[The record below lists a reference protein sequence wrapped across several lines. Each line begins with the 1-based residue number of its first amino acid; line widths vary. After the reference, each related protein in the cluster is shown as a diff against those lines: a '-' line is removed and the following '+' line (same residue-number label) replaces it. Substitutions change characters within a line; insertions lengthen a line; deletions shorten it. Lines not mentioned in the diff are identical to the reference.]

1 MKTVCIILALL
12 AAATGRAETNV
23 PAPDSLAAIVSAD
36 SVIVERTVLEPRAF
50 QTPAPFSPLKIGL
63 ALSGGGARGI
73 AHIGLL
79 KAFEEAGIKIS
90 CIAGTS
96 MGSIIGG
103 LYASGYRAAD
113 LEDLVSRINFDT
125 LFSNTP
131 SRQALLP
138 TQRSERERHILSL
151 RFDGVRPYWPQGLS
165 VGQRL
170 TNLLTDLTI
179 TANYR
184 CGGNFDRLPIPFRAV
199 TTDVGTGEIVALDHG
214 SLADAIRASI
224 AFPLAF
230 TGVEIDGRLLMDGGM
245 MDPLPVDVC
254 RRLGAQLVVA
264 VNTVSPL
271 LPVDKLGNPVDIANQ
286 VTSIMTQDALARQLA
301 QADLVVTP
309 ALESLVSFDFT
320 KHDSLIALG
329 YQAGRTA
336 VEQLRR
342 LLAEHNEANGV
353 LLEEIEPAGNTPGL
367 LEVKGAFPFH
377 PGDTLDP
384 ATIRAALLY
393 ADGRMIFHRLSAVLI
408 PGDRG
413 LILRLDGQTNRPGDS
428 IRYRFAGNT
437 IVPES
442 LLVRLLPPPAPTPLS
457 LTEVKAAAD
466 SIIGIYHQSGYDLA
480 HLQSIEYRH
489 ETGVVIITID
499 EGRLKYVDIAGNDRT
514 RAWIIKANYPLR
526 PGEPFDTRKS
536 ERGLANIYGTGFF
549 DRVSLDI
556 QPSDAGAHL
565 TINVKERKFTQL
577 RLGGHWDDEYQAEM
591 FAELLDDN
599 VLGSGIEAL
608 GRAHLSSRRDKF
620 LVSLK
625 ADRIPNMLLTARTGV
640 YYNRLQRRLFHG
652 DGAPNG
658 FRVESR
664 LGWSTALGQQIAR
677 FGTVYS
683 EYRIE
688 DITTELTIPATKKYS
703 VLSAFAVR
711 STTETLDKYPF
722 PESGHRQDLGVEF
735 SGRWLGGNMTEYTK
749 ISGSLETYWP
759 ILSRINFHP
768 KAAFG
773 LSTAGLPDIEKYY
786 IGGLYSFCGYR
797 TEQASGDKFF
807 VTNVQLRV
815 EVFDRTYLSGLF
827 DWGKVF
833 DDYEDIKMR
842 DFRTGW
848 GWVASFDTPLGPFE
862 FGYGKAAAKPHRWY
876 LNLGLRF

>member
-1 MKTVCIILALL
+1 MLAVF
-12 AAATGRAETNV
+12 AAAMGHAETIPPIPESSV
-23 PAPDSLAAIVSAD
+23 AIVAFD
-36 SVIVERTVLEPRAF
+36 SVVVERSIFDLRAF
-50 QTPAPFSPLKIGL
+50 RSPAPFSPVKIGL
-63 ALSGGGARGI
+63 ALSGGGARGM

-79 KAFEEAGIKIS
+79 KAFEEAGVEIS

-103 LYASGYRAAD
+103 LYASGYSAAD
-113 LEDLVSRINFDT
+113 LEALVGRINFDT

-138 TQRSERERHILSL
+138 TQRSERERHLLSL
-151 RFDGVRPYWPQGLS
+151 RFDGFRPTWPQGLS
-165 VGQRL
+165 AGQRL
-170 TNLLTDLTI
+170 TSLLTDLTI

-184 CGGNFDRLPIPFRAV
+184 CGGDFGRLPIPFRAV
-199 TTDVGTGEIVALDHG
+199 TTDVGTGEVIALSRG

-224 AFPLAF
+224 AFPLAL

-254 RRLGAQLVVA
+254 REMGADLVVA

-271 LPVDKLGNPVDIANQ
+271 LPVDKLGDPVDIANQ
-286 VTSIMTQDALARQLA
+286 VTSIMTQDALDRQLA
-301 QADLVVTP
+301 QADIIVTP
-309 ALESLVSFDFT
+309 ALKSIVSFDFGRY
-320 KHDSLIALG
+320 DSLIALG
-329 YQAGRTA
+329 YQAGKTA
-336 VEQLRR
+336 VEKLRQLVAGRDP
-342 LLAEHNEANGV
+342 ANRIALQGIELTGDSPQ
-353 LLEEIEPAGNTPGL
+353 LLEIKRL
-367 LEVKGAFPFH
+367 FPFH
-377 PGDTLDP
+377 PGDTLDSS
-384 ATIRAALLY
+384 AIRPALLY
-393 ADGRMIFHRLSAVLI
+393 ADTRMIFHRLTAALI
-408 PGDRG
+408 PGDQG
-413 LILRLDGQTNRPGDS
+413 LILRLDGQPNRRSDS
-428 IRYRFAGNT
+428 IQYHFTGNT

-442 LLVRLLPPPAPTPLS
+442 LLVRLLPPPSPAPLS
-457 LTEVKAAAD
+457 LAEVKTAAD
-466 SIIGIYHQSGYDLA
+466 SIIALYHYSGYDLA
-480 HLQSIEYRH
+480 HLQAVEYRH
-489 ETGVVIITID
+489 DDGEVIITID
-499 EGRLKYVDIAGNDRT
+499 EGRLKYVDIAGNERT

-536 ERGLANIYGTGFF
+536 DRGLANIYGTGFF

-556 QPSDAGAHL
+556 QPTEAGAHL

-599 VLGSGIEAL
+599 VLGSGFEVL
-608 GRAHLSSRRDKF
+608 SRAHLSSRRNKF
-620 LVSLK
+620 LLSLK
-625 ADRIPNMLLTARTGV
+625 ADRLPNTLLTARTGV
-640 YYNRLQRRLFHG
+640 YYNRLRRRLFQA

-664 LGWSTALGQQIAR
+664 LGWTVALGQQIAR
-677 FGTVYS
+677 FGTVYG

-688 DITTELTIPATKKYS
+688 DITAELTIPATKKYS
-703 VLSAFAVR
+703 VLSAFAIR
-711 STTETLDKYPF
+711 SSTETLDKYPF

-735 SGRWLGGNMTEYTK
+735 SGRWLGGNLAEYTK

-759 ILSRINFHP
+759 ILSRVNLHP
-768 KAAFG
+768 RAAFG
-773 LSTAGLPDIEKYY
+773 LSTADLPDVEKYY

-807 VTNVQLRV
+807 ATNLQLRLKV
-815 EVFDRTYLSGLF
+815 IDRTYLSGLF

-833 DDYEDIKMR
+833 DDYEDIKMK

-848 GWVASFDTPLGPFE
+848 GIVLSFDTPLGPFE
-862 FGYGKAAAKPHRWY
+862 FGYGKAAAKPYRLY